1 MLEKPQIIN
10 EIPKENNKKLTK
22 LFHSRNSTKKELNN
36 DIEALA
42 NSSSNTLTNIYQSVQ
57 KSILFQ
63 KPHTQILNEK
73 KPINNYHHI
82 PKKGVSF
89 KEPFLNIVEVES
101 LKEFNLKMTY
111 NDYEEGQDEVI
122 NTTKECCSRIKL
134 CILF

>member
-1 MLEKPQIIN
+1 MLKKPQIIN
-10 EIPKENNKKLTK
+10 EIPKENNKKLTR
-22 LFHSRNSTKKELNN
+22 LFHSRNNTKREINN
-36 DIEALA
+36 DIDALA

-57 KSILFQ
+57 KSTLFQ
-63 KPHTQILNEK
+63 KPQAQTLNEK

-101 LKEFNLKMTY
+101 LKEFNLRMTY

-134 CILF
+134 CLLF